1 MKMVESVPEKL
12 LFGSL
17 KLVDNLISGQ
27 LQASEEIKLLNSKV
41 FGANCSTE
49 SRILDSAVSN
59 VI

>member
-12 LFGSL
+12 LFGS
-17 KLVDNLISGQ
+17 LVDNLISGQ
-27 LQASEEIKLLNSKV
+27 LQASEEIKLLNSNV